1 MARTVTADPR
11 EATGAPSDVGG
22 SADTFAGMWT
32 LARFML
38 RRDRVR
44 LPAWALGLGV
54 FVLYLSTALPSV
66 YETEADLRA
75 AVGLFADP
83 VGRMLIGPA
92 YGFDE
97 ASFERFVANGY
108 GLYFLILAGLMSL
121 LLVTRHTRVEEQ
133 TGRAELVRANVVGR
147 LAPLTAALIV
157 TLITN
162 LAVAVV
168 VAMAMAA
175 SGFAVEGS
183 VLFAAG
189 IAMTG
194 LAFAG
199 VTAVTVQLTEYSR
212 AAAGMAGGVLGAAF
226 VIRAGGD
233 MAEVG
238 GSALSWVSPL
248 AWAQQTA
255 PFVLDRWWPLLLPLA
270 FAVITSGIGYRLST
284 RRDLDASLFAVRP
297 GNAEAPSWLG
307 SPLTLAF
314 RLGRASILGWS
325 AAMLAAGV
333 AFGSFADAMVVAA
346 EGMPEAFLELF
357 GDGDMLVAGYLGYM
371 AVFMAY
377 LVGVY
382 AILSVQ
388 SLRSEETSGRAEPVL
403 ATPVSRVAWLAS
415 HLVVATTGVIVVLAM
430 AGLGTGVGAA
440 IVTGDVAHVWELT
453 AAHLNQVPAVLVV
466 LGLAALLF
474 GLAPKLIGVSWVTVG
489 YALLVGTFGALMD
502 VPDAAFDLSAF
513 EHAAAMPVEGFAPL
527 PVVVLTVIALL
538 TAGLGLA
545 GFRRRDLHGT

>member
-11 EATGAPSDVGG
+11 EATRSPLDVGG
-22 SADTFAGMWT
+22 SADAFAGVWT
-32 LARFML
+32 LVRFML

-66 YETEADLRA
+66 YETEAELRS

-83 VGRMLIGPA
+83 VGRMLVGPA
-92 YGFDE
+92 YGFDA

-108 GLYFLILAGLMSL
+108 GLYFLILAALMSL

-147 LAPLTAALIV
+147 LALLTAALIV

-162 LAVAVV
+162 LAVALVV
-168 VAMAMAA
+168 GLAMVA

-189 IAMTG
+189 IAVTG

-199 VTAVTVQLTEYSR
+199 VSAVTVQLTEYSR
-212 AAAGMAGGVLGAAF
+212 AAAGIAGGVLGAAF

-238 GSALSWVSPL
+238 GSALSWVAPL

-314 RLGRASILGWS
+314 RLGRASVLGWS

-415 HLVVATTGVIVVLAM
+415 HLVVTTAGVIVVLAM

-474 GLAPKLIGVSWVTVG
+474 GLAPKLIALSWITVG

-502 VPDAAFDLSAF
+502 VPDAAFDLSPF
-513 EHAAAMPVEGFAPL
+513 EHAATMPVEGFAPT
-527 PVVVLTVIALL
+527 PAVVLAVLALIMG
-538 TAGLGLA
+538 ALGLA